1 MKSSVM
7 DQFAKM
13 MEQARPINAPTLAK
27 ILSVNESMLTCKVS
41 FADGR
46 PTHERV
52 LLESSPDAEFVRIP
66 AVGSIVL
73 VGFADNILTRAFI
86 FKFSKLQKILMKTS
100 GGKLEISISDS
111 GYEIKTGKG
120 VVSIGTFG
128 TVIGSGTAEPM
139 VKGATLSKW
148 AASVDLAISS
158 LLKWAGTGIAPGP
171 TGGIAPLSGVEA
183 SEFASST
190 LSKENKVV

>member
-1 MKSSVM
+1 MNASVM

-52 LLESSPDAEFVRIP
+52 LLESSPDAELVRIP

-100 GGKLEISISDS
+100 GGKLEIAISDS

-120 VVSIGTFG
+120 VVSISTSG
-128 TVIGSGTAEPM
+128 TVIGSGSAEPM
-139 VKGATLSKW
+139 VKGTSLSKW
-148 AASVDLAISS
+148 AASVDLAITS
-158 LLKWAGTGIAPGP
+158 LLTWAGTGIAPGP
-171 TGGIAPLSGVEA
+171 TGGIAPLSGVVA
-183 SEFASST
+183 SQFDSST